1 MSLIYLYDGHICI
14 LQIFFVIDDI
24 KYNMNKTLRD
34 IEKEYLVFSYI
45 NFRLFSKPDIIPH

>member
-14 LQIFFVIDDI
+14 LQNFFVIDDI